1 MVVQEQQ
8 RLTRVEALLR
18 QIEQEGVM
26 PTQEV
31 VIKRV
36 EPMRVASLRDVIPT
50 FDAQGSLWQELGA
63 FWGPE
68 PNPQPGSPRSSS
80 PCSKR
85 KKKKTT
91 PRIVLP
97 SSGWFLTDR
106 KGYTTSKPRRPEG

>member
-1 MVVQEQQ
+1 MFKIGEFSKLSKVTVKALRHYDRIGLLRPAEIQQMVVQEQQ

-50 FDAQGSLWQELGA
+50 FDAQGPL
-63 FWGPE
+63 
-68 PNPQPGSPRSSS
+68 
-80 PCSKR
+80 
-85 KKKKTT
+85 
-91 PRIVLP
+91 
-97 SSGWFLTDR
+97 
-106 KGYTTSKPRRPEG
+106 